1 MFVKKSYSF
10 LLYRF
15 FFNTKFCVFLLP
27 PLTFPVLSHSFQ
39 IYVSFE
45 VVALSANGSDYR
57 IQSRNITLVE
67 KQRVAVVPVD
77 IIHDMTPEFD
87 ESFQIKLTSVAGGAE
102 LGSPLECTV
111 TILENDYPY
120 GLIGK
125 SWCKKWSFQYFT
137 SLTFALCAIKWQRPW
152 WL

>member
-1 MFVKKSYSF
+1 MLPYS
-10 LLYRF
+10 L
-15 FFNTKFCVFLLP
+15 
-27 PLTFPVLSHSFQ
+27 Q

-57 IQSRNITLVE
+57 IQSRNITIVE
-67 KQRVAVVPVD
+67 KQRVAAVPVD

-125 SWCKKWSFQYFT
+125 SRCRKWSF
-137 SLTFALCAIKWQRPW
+137 
-152 WL
+152 

>member
-1 MFVKKSYSF
+1 MMNHTLSYF
-10 LLYRF
+10 
-15 FFNTKFCVFLLP
+15 
-27 PLTFPVLSHSFQ
+27 FQ
-39 IYVSFE
+39 ISVSFE
-45 VVALSANGSDYR
+45 VVALSADGSDYR
-57 IQSRNITLVE
+57 IQSRSITLVQ

-87 ESFQIKLTSVAGGAE
+87 ESFQIKLTNVTGGAK

-125 SWCKKWSFQYFT
+125 CWRTVRSFT
-137 SLTFALCAIKWQRPW
+137 SPSPRFLCH
-152 WL
+152 